1 MMRYYDSSE
10 QWRRF
15 VLSVV
20 SIAGLVLLVVSVVVG
35 IYLMRYF
42 ISSNEG
48 GPVSESESCNLL
60 IRFDS
65 SLEMFFWLIDLPFV
79 FDRYVLPLLKYTV
92 SQRCF

>member
-1 MMRYYDSSE
+1 MSFIDGSMMRYYDSSE

-48 GPVSESESCNLL
+48 GPVSESKLCDLL
-60 IRFDS
+60 I
-65 SLEMFFWLIDLPFV
+65 
-79 FDRYVLPLLKYTV
+79 
-92 SQRCF
+92 